1 VRLPP
6 RATYRVQLREEFDFD
21 DAAGVVAYLAALGV
35 SHLYC
40 SPYMQAAAHSS
51 HGYDVVDPTRISEDL
66 GGEAGL
72 RRLDGALVDAHMGQ
86 LLDIVPNHMCIGD
99 RANAWWWDVL
109 LQGRRSRFAAFFDID
124 WDAPATD
131 GRVLLPVLVAP
142 RDVVMAAGE
151 LVVVDVAGALELHYQ
166 ASAFPLT
173 PGTGATPGPVT
184 VETLAAQ
191 HYLLEYGAVAAAHL
205 NYRRFADVSSLAGV
219 RVDDEA
225 VFVAMLDRA
234 LKLVYDGT
242 VDGLR
247 IDHID
252 GLRDPAAFAQRL
264 RSAVPH
270 AWLIAEKILAAGECL
285 PANWPLD
292 GTTGYDF
299 VGLTTSLLVD
309 PAGLTAL
316 TDCARDFTGDD
327 RDFQAHA
334 HLGRTEAIDNLLRAE
349 LGRLIRVAA
358 HAGLDGAAAEIVE
371 LIAAMPRYRLYPRGG
386 ARLSDDDTAALQ
398 VAGDDAQ
405 AGARQGDTERRAALL
420 ALLRGDMAVSPAGI
434 EFRERFQQVSAA
446 VTAKG
451 VEDTAFYR
459 YVRMVGL
466 NEVGADPDHTSSLD
480 DFHRTC
486 IRNVTDHPLTLLATT
501 THDTKRGE
509 DARLRICLLAEMPDR
524 WRAAVTRLDAL
535 GASHRGSLPPA
546 RNAEYLF
553 YQTLVAAHPIDAD
566 RAWAYMLKASREA
579 KEATSWI
586 EPDQAYEEDLERFV
600 RAMVADPAVTDE
612 IGAVVAAMTPQWQ
625 HLSLSQTLLK
635 LTAPGVPDIYQ
646 GSELWDLRL
655 VDPDNRTPVDYDVRR
670 RLLGDVRERDGTA
683 FMDGLDEGAP
693 KIALIARALAV
704 RARCPDGFGPGSG
717 YQRLPVSGSREHH
730 AICFSRT
737 RADDRP
743 VTVTIAHR
751 WPLILDS
758 AWLDTEV
765 LLPGGDWRDALT
777 GRAIAGG
784 EQRLAALLEAA
795 PVALLERV

>member
-1 VRLPP
+1 VRFPP

-21 DAAGVVAYLAALGV
+21 DAALLVPYLAALGV

-72 RRLDGALVDAHMGQ
+72 QRLDSALVDAHMGQ
-86 LLDIVPNHMCIGD
+86 LLDIVPNHMYIGD
-99 RANAWWWDVL
+99 HANVWWWDVL
-109 LQGRRSRFAAFFDID
+109 LQGRDSRFAGFFDID

-131 GRVLLPVLVAP
+131 GRVLLPILLAP
-142 RDVVMAAGE
+142 RDVVVAAGE
-151 LVVVDVAGALELHYQ
+151 LVVVDVDGTLELHYQ
-166 ASAFPLT
+166 ASTFPLA
-173 PGTGATPGPVT
+173 PGSATTAGPVT
-184 VETLAAQ
+184 IEVLAAQ

-225 VFVAMLDRA
+225 VFVTVLERA
-234 LKLVYDGT
+234 LQLVYDGT

-252 GLRDPAAFAQRL
+252 GLRDPAAFAHRL
-264 RSAVPH
+264 RAAVPH
-270 AWLIAEKILAAGECL
+270 AWLIAEKILAAGEHL
-285 PANWPLD
+285 PRNWPLD

-299 VGLTTSLLVD
+299 VGLITSLLVD
-309 PAGLTAL
+309 PAGLVAL
-316 TDCARDFTGDD
+316 TDTARDFTGDD
-327 RDFQAHA
+327 RDFQEHA
-334 HLGRTEAIDNLLRAE
+334 HLGRTEALDNLLRAE
-349 LGRLIRVAA
+349 LGRLTRVAA
-358 HAGLDGAAAEIVE
+358 RAGIEGAAAEIVE
-371 LIAAMPRYRLYPRGG
+371 LIAAMPRYRLYPQGD
-386 ARLSDDDTAALQ
+386 APLSEDDAAALQ
-398 VAGDDAQ
+398 A
-405 AGARQGDTERRAALL
+405 AGAIMQPGAQQGGVDRHAALVSVLQGDVPA
-420 ALLRGDMAVSPAGI
+420 SPAGI

-451 VEDTAFYR
+451 IEDTAFYR

-480 DFHRTC
+480 DFHRAC
-486 IRNVTDHPLTLLATT
+486 IRNVTDHPETLLATT

-535 GASHRGSLPPA
+535 AAGHRGSMPPA

-586 EPDQAYEEDLERFV
+586 EPNQTYEGDLERFV
-600 RAMVADPAVTDE
+600 RGMVADPAVTE
-612 IGAVVAAMTPQWQ
+612 AIGSVVAAMTPYWQ

-655 VDPDNRTPVDYDVRR
+655 VDPDNRTPVDYAVRR
-670 RLLGDVRERDGTA
+670 RLLGEVGARDDTA
-683 FMDGLDEGAP
+683 FMERLDEGAP
-693 KIALIARALAV
+693 KIALIARALSL
-704 RARCPDGFGPGSG
+704 RARSPDAFGPGSG
-717 YQRLPVSGSREHH
+717 YQRLPVSGPREHN
-730 AICFSRT
+730 AICFSRMRPDN
-737 RADDRP
+737 RA
-743 VTVTIAHR
+743 VTVTIAFR
-751 WPLILDS
+751 WPLLLDS
-758 AWLDTEV
+758 DWVDTV
-765 LLPGGDWRDALT
+765 VDLPGGDWRDVLT
-777 GRAIAGG
+777 GRTTSGG
-784 EQRLAALLEAA
+784 QQRLAALLASA
-795 PVALLERV
+795 PVALLERA